1 MKKIII
7 AIIFAIPFFIGSSVF
22 AQNGI
27 QDFETDVYTSTQYTC
42 PQEGDMTGYIP
53 VLDYAYKHF
62 YQLNYNT
69 LVWNGNF
76 LGYQPCTVE
85 VTTDKNSQDQY
96 CHGIKTKNLSMVN
109 NDITVDLDLIAEGG
123 SGGNEQ

>member
-7 AIIFAIPFFIGSSVF
+7 VIIFAVPFFIGNSVF

-27 QDFETDVYTSTQYTC
+27 QNFEADVYTTTQYTC

-53 VLDYAYKHF
+53 AIGTAYKHF
-62 YQLNYNT
+62 YQLNSNT

-85 VTTDKNSQDQY
+85 VTTEKNSQNQY
-96 CHGIKTKNLSMVN
+96 CHGIKTKNLSMTN
-109 NDITVDLDLIAEGG
+109 NDITVNLDLIAEGG
-123 SGGNEQ
+123 GGGNEQ